1 MNFRAAS
8 IFFLVFL
15 DVSHGK
21 KLRGTSTKFQD
32 DVHELIETAGY
43 ECEVHQVETQDGYI
57 LKVHRIKPK
66 TINPRL
72 GPVFFMHGLFATAAD
87 FVMTGA
93 EQSLPF
99 LLSSNGYDIWLGN
112 ARGTDHSLRH
122 KRYNATSSEFWDFSW
137 HEIGFYD
144 VPTMID
150 YALEQTSSSRTFF
163 VGHSQGTTAFM
174 VMLSCRPEY
183 NDKIIQ
189 GHLLA
194 PAVIQKN
201 FPHPMKNFASEI
213 RSFAKPEGYL
223 DISKNSPLSLLLG
236 FNKVLCQENSPL
248 IRMCENVVMGICGQN
263 KGEVEI
269 DRSILQN
276 IMSHLSHFSSA
287 RQLEHF
293 LQGYTSGEFR
303 QYDFEGKNMKIYGSP
318 TPPAYNLKNVT
329 APIYLYSGSCDLMV
343 SERDVEHLRE
353 VLPNVRKY
361 RSFKNY
367 NHCDF
372 NYGKN
377 SRALY
382 QNDILKDMNSEKN

>member
-1 MNFRAAS
+1 MNFKAAPI
-8 IFFLVFL
+8 IFLLLVHL
-15 DVSHGK
+15 SLGK
-21 KLRGTSTKFQD
+21 RLRGPSTRFQD

-43 ECEVHQVETQDGYI
+43 ECEVHQVETQDGYL

-87 FVMTGA
+87 FIMTGV
-93 EQSLPF
+93 EESLPF
-99 LLSSNGYDIWLGN
+99 LLSNNGYDIWLGN
-112 ARGTDHSLRH
+112 ARGNDHSLKH

-137 HEIGFYD
+137 HEIGYYD
-144 VPTMID
+144 LPRMID
-150 YALEQTSSSRTFF
+150 YALKQTNTPRTFF
-163 VGHSQGTTAFM
+163 VGHSQGTTSLM

-201 FPHPMKNFASEI
+201 FPHPMKSFASEI
-213 RSFAKPEGYL
+213 RSFANPEGYL
-223 DISKNSPLSLLLG
+223 DISKNSRLSFLQG
-236 FNKVLCQENSPL
+236 FSKALCQESSPM
-248 IRMCENVVMGICGQN
+248 IGMCEGFILGFCGQN
-263 KGEVEI
+263 KGEVEL
-269 DRSILQN
+269 DRKILQN
-276 IMSHLSHFSSA
+276 ILSHLSHFSSS

-293 LQGYTSGEFR
+293 LQLYTSGEFR
-303 QYDFEGKNMKIYGSP
+303 QYDFERRNMKIYGSP
-318 TPPAYNLKNVT
+318 VPPAYNLSSVT
-329 APIYLYSGSCDLMV
+329 APIYLYSGGCDLMV

-353 VLPNVRKY
+353 ILPNVRKY
-361 RSFKNY
+361 KSFKNY

-377 SRALY
+377 SRGLY